1 MDDPYRLAR
10 TRRGGVLALVALAM
24 MSVLALSPGPA
35 VGVVEP
41 PGPEALT
48 ADPAA
53 DPAADGVADPV
64 GGSVLGWDAAFF
76 GPGLDGT
83 VTAATVWDD
92 GTGPALYVGGLF
104 RTAGSQVVNQ
114 IARWDGTSWTPLAG
128 PDGVGVSGSVYSL
141 AVYDGDL
148 IVGGSFSRAGGVRV
162 NQIARW
168 DGIRWSPL
176 DGPAGAGVSHERE
189 PAVLAMTVYDGALL
203 VGGSFSHAGGVP
215 VNHVARWDGTGWSPL
230 QGETRPG
237 VRHLNVPSA
246 AAVTA
251 LAVYD
256 GDLMVGGRFT
266 EAGETQINGIAR
278 WDGLQWTAPAGAGTG
293 LTGFGIPSVMSFAVL
308 DGDLVAGGFFSGMG
322 TVAAGNVV
330 RWDGTT
336 WSPLGA
342 GFDNAAN
349 TLTVVDGA
357 LYAGGTFGTSGGT
370 QVNRVAHWDGAAW
383 APLAG
388 AGGTGVAAEF
398 SAAVNGLVSYD
409 GRLVVVGG
417 FDTAGGT
424 VANNLASWDGAAWT
438 ALAGLGSTGLSGGGP
453 VIHDLVE
460 YDGDIVAAGSF
471 GAAGDAVASM
481 IARWDGTTWAPL
493 GGGIDGFAVN
503 DLLVHDG
510 VLVAAGNFSRAGDAG
525 VRNLASWNGSTW
537 SSLGGGVDREVRALA
552 VLDGDLVAGGSF
564 TEAGGVP
571 ANRIASW
578 DGETWTPLGDG
589 VDDRVRALT
598 VHDGDLV
605 VGGAFSQAGGV
616 EVNKVA
622 RWDGAA
628 WSPLGAGT
636 SSQVDALA
644 VYDGDIIASGGFLE
658 AGGERVDRIARWDGE
673 AWSPLDLG
681 LNNSATELIEF
692 QGDLIAAGS
701 FVEAGRVRADRV
713 ARWDGTAWSALTG
726 PAGNGTDGAVSALLA
741 RGDEL
746 TVGGSFSTSGGLPA
760 WNLASYGPLDLVAT
774 PAEVEF
780 GTVTI
785 GASTE
790 PTRVTLTN
798 AGDDDIAVASVT
810 APDAPFE
817 AAGGTCGAAPFTL
830 APGASCTLDY
840 TFAPSVDGRATGTV
854 TVTSDARTDW
864 LPLTLTGTG
873 TPPVPAADVTPDAL
887 SAEVVAGET
896 GTDTVAI
903 GNTGEAPLTWSV
915 LGTDGAAAAGTGSVL
930 HPAGPATVPDT
941 VAGTDS
947 PTGFGTDTEA
957 GGGDAAAPAEP
968 FAAPGDQVTLTHSA
982 STEIVRDHSLACSGP
997 LGTTDET
1004 AYLRTFT
1011 LADFG
1016 IVDDFDVSE
1025 VTFGV
1030 QRLNTT
1036 APITV
1041 NLYTL
1046 DGELTYA
1053 NLTRIGTATQELEFQ
1068 AFTMVSV
1075 PVTGWAPAG
1084 STLVVEIVAPTLSG
1098 TGAFYPGS
1106 NAAGETAPTYAA
1118 AAGCDTPEPTPVA
1131 ELGSPDMHLVLAV
1144 TGGER
1149 PVCTLPEWLSATPAA
1164 GTTAPGATS
1173 EVTIGYDAA
1182 GLPAGEHAAT
1192 LCVETDDPVRPLVA
1206 VPATLTVAEPAAF
1219 ELAVE
1224 AERVRPFYYR
1234 THLTWAGAPGDEL
1247 DVYRDGELLATTAN
1261 DGAYTDEL
1269 GRVRAVTTFEYR
1281 LCVAGT
1287 DTCADPVEIE
1297 IDPKPGRLAVT
1308 TTALP
1313 PLNVLEAYGATLR
1326 ASGGEAPYTW
1336 AATGLPPGLTLT
1348 PSSGLIGTDAAAPA
1362 VTDAAPATVAVTV
1375 TDARGST
1382 ATAELP
1388 LDVLGVE
1395 NIAMGEEHTCALV
1408 EGGTAYCWG
1417 HNLSGQLGTGTS
1429 GEEPTVV
1436 PVRVLTDVTDLAAGS
1451 EHTCALHV
1459 DTTVSCWGFNGAG
1472 RLGTGD
1478 EVSSA
1483 QPRTVVASEAGGA
1496 PLTGVVDIVA
1506 GSTHTCALLSDGTAR
1521 CWGYNYW
1528 GALGTGSI
1536 GQRTVP
1542 AAVVD
1547 PADTSRPFSGLTQL
1561 SAGSYHTCAVVEGG
1575 AAYCWGWNVAGQL
1588 GIGRA
1593 NPGPTTLPSAVVA
1606 GASGEP
1612 LTGIAE
1618 IGAGNVH
1625 TCAVLADATAH
1636 CWGQNAYGQ
1645 LGNAAAPANSSVPLP
1660 VVDGATGE
1668 PLAGIAGLGV
1678 GGLHSCAVTAAAGA
1692 TCWGLNESGQLGDG
1706 RTADRDVAGTVLA
1719 ADGEPFGAVAALAS
1733 RQFQSCAVS
1742 VTGALSCWGANDR
1755 GQLGDGSTTD
1765 RTSPTP
1771 VRPASPGE

>member
-1 MDDPYRLAR
+1 MQHPVLMDDPFRSAR
-10 TRRGGVLALVALAM
+10 TRLGAVPALVALAM
-24 MSVLALSPGPA
+24 MSLVALSPGPA
-35 VGVVEP
+35 AGVVEP

-48 ADPAA
+48 ADPAG
-53 DPAADGVADPV
+53 D
-64 GGSVLGWDAAFF
+64 SVLGWDAAFF

-114 IARWDGTSWTPLAG
+114 IARWDGAGWSPLAG

-168 DGIRWSPL
+168 DGATWSPL
-176 DGPAGAGVSHERE
+176 AGPAGVGVSHERE
-189 PAVLAMTVYDGALL
+189 PAVQAMTVYDGALL

-237 VRHLNVPSA
+237 VRHQNVPSA

-256 GDLMVGGRFT
+256 GALMVGGRFT
-266 EAGETQINGIAR
+266 EAGETPINGVAR
-278 WDGLQWTAPAGAGTG
+278 WDGLQWTAPAGAGSG
-293 LTGFGIPSVMSFAVL
+293 LAGFGIPSVMSFAVL
-308 DGDLVAGGFFSGMG
+308 DGDLVAGGFFAGMG

-349 TLTVVDGA
+349 TLTVVDGE
-357 LYAGGTFGTSGGT
+357 LYAGGTFGASGGT
-370 QVNRVAHWDGAAW
+370 RVNRVARWDGAVW
-383 APLAG
+383 APLTG
-388 AGGTGVAAEF
+388 AGGTGVASQF
-398 SAAVNGLVSYD
+398 GGGVNGLVAYD
-409 GRLVVVGG
+409 GRLVVAGG
-417 FDTAGGT
+417 FETAGGT
-424 VANNLASWDGAAWT
+424 VANNLASWDGEAWT

-460 YDGDIVAAGSF
+460 YDGDVVAAGSF
-471 GAAGDAVASM
+471 TAAGDTAASM
-481 IARWDGTTWAPL
+481 IARWDGATWAPL

-503 DLLVHDG
+503 DLIVHDG
-510 VLVAAGNFSRAGDAG
+510 VLVAAGNFSRAGGAE
-525 VRNLASWNGSTW
+525 VRNLAAWDGSTW
-537 SSLGGGVDREVRALA
+537 SSLGGGADREIRALE
-552 VLDGDLVAGGSF
+552 VLDGDLIAGGSF

-571 ANRIASW
+571 ANRVASW
-578 DGETWTPLGDG
+578 DGSTWTALGDG
-589 VDDRVRALT
+589 LDDRVRALT

-605 VGGAFSQAGGV
+605 AGGTFSQAGGV
-616 EVNKVA
+616 PADRVA
-622 RWDGAA
+622 RWDGAT

-644 VYDGDIIASGGFLE
+644 VYDGDVIAAGGFLE
-658 AGGERVDRIARWDGE
+658 AGGERADRIARWDGE
-673 AWSPLDLG
+673 TWSPLDLG
-681 LNNSATELIEF
+681 LNNSVTELTEF
-692 QGDLIAAGS
+692 RGDLVAAGS

-713 ARWDGTAWSALTG
+713 ARWDGADWSALTG
-726 PAGNGTDGAVSALLA
+726 PAGNGIDRSVSALLA

-746 TVGGSFSTSGGLPA
+746 LAGGSFSTSGGLPA

-774 PAEVEF
+774 PAEVDF
-780 GTVTI
+780 GAVTI
-785 GASTE
+785 GATTE
-790 PTRVTLTN
+790 PTGVTLTN

-810 APDAPFE
+810 APVTPFE
-817 AAGGTCGAAPFTL
+817 AVGGTCGAAPFTL
-830 APGASCTLDY
+830 APGAACTLDY
-840 TFAPSVDGRATGTV
+840 TFTPSAGGRATGMV

-873 TPPVPAADVTPDAL
+873 TPPVPAADVTPETL
-887 SAEVVAGET
+887 GAELVAGET
-896 GTDTVAI
+896 GTAAVVI
-903 GNTGEAPLTWSV
+903 GNTGDAPLTWSV
-915 LGTDGAAAAGTGSVL
+915 VGADGVVAPGAGSVL
-930 HPAGPATVPDT
+930 RPSGPATVPDT
-941 VAGTDS
+941 VAGPDS
-947 PTGFGTDTEA
+947 PTGFGTGTES
-957 GGGDAAAPAEP
+957 GDGDAAAATEP
-968 FAAPGDQVTLTHSA
+968 FAAPAEQVTLTHSA

-1046 DGELTYA
+1046 DGELAYT
-1053 NLTRIGTATQELEFQ
+1053 NLTRIGTATVELEFQ
-1068 AFTMVSV
+1068 ASTLVSV
-1075 PVTGWAPAG
+1075 PVTGAAPAG

-1149 PVCTLPEWLSATPAA
+1149 PACALPEWLSATPDA

-1173 EVTIGYDAA
+1173 EVTIGYDSA
-1182 GLPAGEHAAT
+1182 GLPAGEHTAS
-1192 LCVETDDPVRPLVA
+1192 LCVQTDDPVRPLVA
-1206 VPATLTVAEPAAF
+1206 VPATLTVTEPPAF

-1224 AERVRPFYYR
+1224 AERVRPYYYR
-1234 THLTWAGAPGDEL
+1234 AHLTWTGAPGDEV
-1247 DVYRDGELLATTAN
+1247 DVYRDGELLGATAD

-1269 GRVRAVTTFEYR
+1269 GRVREATTFEYL
-1281 LCVAGT
+1281 LCVAGS
-1287 DTCADPVEIE
+1287 DTCADPVELE
-1297 IDPKPGRLAVT
+1297 IDPRPGRLVVS

-1326 ASGGEAPYTW
+1326 ASGGEPPYTW
-1336 AATGLPPGLTLT
+1336 SATGLPPGLALT
-1348 PSSGLIGTDAAAPA
+1348 ASSGLVGTDPAAPA
-1362 VTDAAPATVAVTV
+1362 VTDASAATVTVTV
-1375 TDARGST
+1375 TDARGAT
-1382 ATAELP
+1382 ATAELA

-1395 NIAMGEEHTCALV
+1395 NVAMGLEHTCAVV
-1408 EGGTAYCWG
+1408 EGGSAYCWG
-1417 HNLSGQLGTGTS
+1417 GNVAGQLGTGSS
-1429 GEEPTVV
+1429 GDGPS
-1436 PVRVLTDVTDLAAGS
+1436 PLPSPVLTNVTDLAAGS
-1451 EHTCALHV
+1451 EHTCALRA

-1483 QPRTVVASEAGGA
+1483 APRTVVASEAGGA

-1506 GSTHTCALLSDGTAR
+1506 GSTHTCALVADGTAR

-1528 GALGTGSI
+1528 GGLGTGSI
-1536 GQRTVP
+1536 AQSTVP
-1542 AAVVD
+1542 AVVVD
-1547 PADTSRPFSGLTQL
+1547 PDGTGRPFAGLTRL
-1561 SAGSYHTCAVVEGG
+1561 SAGGFHTCAVTDGG
-1575 AAYCWGWNVAGQL
+1575 TAYCWGWNVAGQL
-1588 GIGRA
+1588 GIGRSG
-1593 NPGPTTLPSAVVA
+1593 PGPTTVPSAVVA
-1606 GASGEP
+1606 DASGEP
-1612 LTGIAE
+1612 LTGVTE
-1618 IGAGNVH
+1618 LGAGNVH
-1625 TCAVLADATAH
+1625 TCAVLAGGTAS

-1645 LGNAAAPANSSVPLP
+1645 LGDGAAPANSPVPVAVL
-1660 VVDGATGE
+1660 DGATGE
-1668 PLAGIAGLGV
+1668 PVTGIARLRD
-1678 GGLHSCAVTAAAGA
+1678 GGLHSCAVTTDGGA
-1692 TCWGLNESGQLGDG
+1692 RCWGLNESGQLGDG
-1706 RTADRDVAGTVLA
+1706 ATLDRDVAAAVLTA
-1719 ADGEPFGAVAALAS
+1719 GGEPFGAVAELAA
-1733 RQFQSCAVS
+1733 RQYQSCAVTA
-1742 VTGALSCWGANDR
+1742 TGVLWCWGVNGD
-1755 GQLGDGSTTD
+1755 GQLGDGSVEN
-1765 RTSPTP
+1765 RTAPTP
-1771 VRPASPGE
+1771 VRPGG